1 MEKNNRKY
9 SNKDITV
16 YWRPSECVHA
26 SICYTKLLE
35 VFNPRNKPW
44 VNMEG
49 ASTDKIIDIVNEC
62 PTSALTFKWNDT
74 EKNRLEKSPK
84 SIKEDDLT
92 FEGKFG
98 EEPVKIQIMKNGPIL
113 VSGKFKI
120 EGEDGNSIKS
130 MQIASLCRCGN
141 TGNHPYCDGT
151 HFKVGFKDQED

>member
-1 MEKNNRKY
+1 
-9 SNKDITV
+9 
-16 YWRPSECVHA
+16 
-26 SICYTKLLE
+26 
-35 VFNPRNKPW
+35 
-44 VNMEG
+44 MEG

-62 PTSALTFKWNDT
+62 PTSALTFKWNDA
-74 EKNRLEKSPK
+74 EKNKLEKSPK